1 MDKEKY
7 NSFRKTNN
15 DQNAKRKNFGGRA
28 KKSLGQNF
36 LRSKAIVGRIAKS
49 ANISLGETVL
59 EIGPGKGILTKA
71 LLETGAKVVAV
82 EKDDSLVKFLEEK
95 FFPEISSG
103 NLTLIH
109 DDILNFSP
117 SSYKLEATSYKLIA
131 NIPYYITGQILRKFL
146 EEKNQ
151 PKTIV
156 VLVQKEV
163 ARRIV
168 ASDGKESILSL
179 SVKAYGAPKYIET
192 VKRTMF
198 SPAPN
203 VDSAI
208 LLIENISKEN
218 FKENSE
224 EKFFEIIHAG
234 FAHKRKTISN
244 NLKEFISKE
253 KLAKLGINEKE
264 RAERLSLQDWFSFS
278 K

>member
-1 MDKEKY
+1 MK
-7 NSFRKTNN
+7 
-15 DQNAKRKNFGGRA
+15 A

-36 LRSKAIVGRIAKS
+36 LKSIAIVGRIAKT
-49 ANISLGETVL
+49 ANITPGETVL

-71 LLETGAKVVAV
+71 LLETGAKVIAV

-95 FFPEISSG
+95 FSSEIASG

-109 DDILNFSP
+109 DDILNFS
-117 SSYKLEATSYKLIA
+117 TSDYSLSTINYKLIA

-168 ASDGKESILSL
+168 ASDKKESILSL
-179 SVKAYGAPKYIET
+179 SVKAYGTPKYIET

-208 LLIENISKEN
+208 LLIENISKDN
-218 FKENSE
+218 FKNISE
-224 EKFFEIIHAG
+224 ERFFEIVKEG

-244 NLKEFISKE
+244 NLKAYISKE
-253 KLAKLGINEKE
+253 KLAESGIEEKE
-264 RAERLSLQDWFSFS
+264 RAEKLSLLQWLEISDL
-278 K
+278 